1 MKLSLFGLLLLC
13 ITPTVL
19 CQGDTEDIPGE
30 AKDDADIP
38 ASWLD
43 ILSKL
48 SQILNDKNNKPDITT
63 PTSQS
68 YPDQPIDHQTVND
81 DNNVEG
87 TDVAT
92 TVVYEYVNG
101 TKFWEDEDDG
111 IPHPDT
117 VSPFISVLDGVE
129 NGDNSSADST
139 NSLSINNEEAE
150 PPSNQTSFTDS
161 NLTLQEALAILRDR
175 NQENNF
181 HDQQDGDEERQE
193 TPQNSTDLHID
204 NVLDHI
210 SEETSLSRLY
220 YHQDSTTE
228 TNQSISDDRNRTVD
242 IEDVASATANPK
254 KYNYTM
260 VLTNASSSTP
270 EVFGENASR
279 TDMTERPSMETSPLL
294 EVNTTSL
301 ESGQGE
307 TQQSD
312 NLTLQNMSSTAVGS
326 TSSSSSGNLKQYTYK
341 TEDEGVSQ
349 SSTGNSVEPSFEASV
364 EPTPTELPPQFWV
377 VNDKGDD
384 NDSMSKEKD
393 IYSELLP
400 ATVEGSTDTLKDN
413 TTQKCDWMG
422 KSNNNAFI
430 NLVDKICHLLR
441 PLPIFFN
448 ILMLMILGIMTVVV
462 CWLICLCV
470 RCRRRRHRKGGE
482 EKDSLIEEGTRKEKR
497 SLLYQ
502 FS

>member
-1 MKLSLFGLLLLC
+1 M
-13 ITPTVL
+13 
-19 CQGDTEDIPGE
+19 
-30 AKDDADIP
+30 DDADIP
-38 ASWLD
+38 VSWLD

-63 PTSQS
+63 PTNQS
-68 YPDQPIDHQTVND
+68 YPNQPIDYHTVND
-81 DNNVEG
+81 DDNVEG

-92 TVVYEYVNG
+92 TVIYEYVNG

-117 VSPFISVLDGVE
+117 VSPVISVLDEVE
-129 NGDNSSADST
+129 KDDNSSADST

-150 PPSNQTSFTDS
+150 ILQPPSNQTSFTDS

-175 NQENNF
+175 NQQNNF

-193 TPQNSTDLHID
+193 PPQNSTDHAD
-204 NVLDHI
+204 NVLDHL

-220 YHQDSTTE
+220 YHQDYTTE

-242 IEDVASATANPK
+242 IEDVASATPTPL

-260 VLTNASSSTP
+260 VSTNASSSRP

-279 TDMTERPSMETSPLL
+279 TDMTERPSMETTSRLL

-312 NLTLQNMSSTAVGS
+312 NLTLQNMNSTAVGI
-326 TSSSSSGNLKQYTYK
+326 SSSSSSSSAGNLNQYTYE

-349 SSTGNSVEPSFEASV
+349 SSTGNGVEPSFEASV

-384 NDSMSKEKD
+384 NDSMSKEND
-393 IYSELLP
+393 FYSKLLP
-400 ATVEGSTDTLKDN
+400 ATDDGSTENLKDN

-422 KSNNNAFI
+422 KRNHNAFI
-430 NLVDKICHLLR
+430 NLVDKICHILR

-462 CWLICLCV
+462 CWLICLCTV
-470 RCRRRRHRKGGE
+470 RCRRRRRRKGAE
-482 EKDSLIEEGTRKEKR
+482 ENDSLIEEGTRKEKK